1 METNITWTWTWE
13 MDTITITWNWG
24 TFFAKYLIG
33 AILLVKIASDMSQ
46 RNFEQ
51 HNILVMPPIMK
62 RMTYRFS

>member
-1 METNITWTWTWE
+1 

-51 HNILVMPPIMK
+51 HNILVMPPMMK